1 MPAAPSGNP
10 TFTRVAVLTA
20 LSVVAM
26 GALAMAGWVHPM
38 ASSEAM
44 AAYLPRITLPTV
56 VGAAAL
62 DGVNPCAFTVLLLL
76 ATALIAAADQGPGG
90 VGSLRARLLTRGGI
104 FIAAVF
110 LTYLALGLG
119 VLGTLGLFTRRHW
132 PARIA
137 ALLAVFAGLWM
148 LKDYFLAD
156 SRWRLRA
163 PARTAAMARKAAIK
177 GTGPALFAG
186 GVLIGLCT
194 VPCSGAVY
202 LAVIS
207 LLAAGGNRATGY
219 GYLVLYNVVFVL
231 PLLGMLALAA
241 HRSTLRRLAE
251 WNRTGSGRARLVLGG
266 GVVLGGLAI
275 LATL

>member
-38 ASSEAM
+38 APSEAM

-119 VLGTLGLFTRRHW
+119 VLGTIGLFTRRHW

-148 LKDYFLAD
+148 LKDYFL
-156 SRWRLRA
+156 WRTPGGGCGLR
-163 PARTAAMARKAAIK
+163 PARRPWRGRPPSRGRGRLSSRAACSSGSAPFPAA
-177 GTGPALFAG
+177 A
-186 GVLIGLCT
+186 
-194 VPCSGAVY
+194 PC
-202 LAVIS
+202 IS
-207 LLAAGGNRATGY
+207 
-219 GYLVLYNVVFVL
+219 V
-231 PLLGMLALAA
+231 
-241 HRSTLRRLAE
+241 
-251 WNRTGSGRARLVLGG
+251 
-266 GVVLGGLAI
+266 
-275 LATL
+275 